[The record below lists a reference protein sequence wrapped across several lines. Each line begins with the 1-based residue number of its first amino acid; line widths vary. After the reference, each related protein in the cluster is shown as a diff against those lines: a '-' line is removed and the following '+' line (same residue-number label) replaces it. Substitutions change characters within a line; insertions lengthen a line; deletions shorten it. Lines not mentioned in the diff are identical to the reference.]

1 MKQTKNM
8 HKTILYSLLI
18 LWALLMSGCHR
29 KEKQTTESLKAA
41 HDLPAI
47 QKKGELV
54 VLTLYGS
61 TTYFNYRGEPMGF
74 QYELCE
80 QFAKYLKVDLK
91 VETARS
97 QEELISKLREGK
109 GDLIAYNLL
118 IKQNLKDSL
127 IYCGEESLSH
137 QVLVQRKGRKA
148 LTDVTEL
155 KGKDVYVTPGRYEQR
170 LQNLNHELGGGIK
183 IHLVNADSLSEED
196 LMEQVSQG
204 KIDYTISDNEVA
216 EVNRTYFRNLD
227 VGMSVS
233 FVQRTSW
240 AVRKDA
246 PLLAQAAN
254 QWFKQDKV
262 SMAYKASHKRY
273 FEQNKH
279 IEHAAVRSY
288 KRGEISLYDEIFKKY
303 GEKIGWDWR
312 LLAALAYAES
322 NFNPNVVAWSGARGL
337 MQLMPSTARRLGVPR
352 GKETDPEESVKAA
365 AKYIARLDKSFS
377 AVPLHEER
385 VCLILAAYNAG
396 EGHIKD
402 AIALTAKHGG
412 DPTVWTNNIEKYLR
426 LKSNAR
432 YFNDPVCRY
441 GYFRGEE
448 TCRFVNGIIIRY
460 KNYQA
465 KVKN

>member
-1 MKQTKNM
+1 M
-8 HKTILYSLLI
+8 HKAILYSILI
-18 LWALLMSGCHR
+18 MCVMLTTGCKR
-29 KEKQTTESLKAA
+29 QPKQAATEQVQTAA
-41 HDLPAI
+41 HDLAAI
-47 QKKGELV
+47 QKRGRLV

-61 TTYFNYRGEPMGF
+61 TTYFNYRGEAMGF

-80 QFAKYLKVDLK
+80 QFAQYLKVDLK
-91 VETARS
+91 VETAFS
-97 QEELISKLREGK
+97 QEELIRKLQEGK

-118 IKQNLKDSL
+118 VSKEWKDSL
-127 IYCGEESLSH
+127 IYCGAETLSH

-155 KGKDVYVTPGRYEQR
+155 PGKEVYVVPGRYEQR
-170 LQNLNHELGGGIK
+170 LQNLNQELGGGIK
-183 IHLVNADSLSEED
+183 MHVVDADSLSEED

-204 KIDYTISDNEVA
+204 KIDYTIGDNEVA

-227 VGMSVS
+227 VSLNVS
-233 FVQRTSW
+233 FMQRTSW

-246 PLLAQAAN
+246 PRLAEAADR
-254 QWFKQDKV
+254 WFKQDKV
-262 SMAYKASHKRY
+262 SKAYKASHKRY

-288 KRGEISLYDEIFKKY
+288 KRGEISLYDELFKKY

-365 AKYIARLDKSFS
+365 AKYIARLDKSFAS
-377 AVPLHEER
+377 VPAHEER

-412 DPTVWTNNIEKYLR
+412 DPTIWSNHIEKYLK
-426 LKSNAR
+426 LKSNER

-448 TCRFVNGIIIRY
+448 TCRFVNDIINRY
-460 KNYQA
+460 RTYQA
-465 KVKN
+465 KIKD